1 MKITKK
7 TIKASAETTFEEF
20 NQTKTKLENL
30 SSYTIWGIGDTITA
44 YVVLKNN
51 GIEASKI
58 LSVNTDEEQNY
69 CHIDYEEDIEDSEVE
84 RIER

>member
-20 NQTKTKLENL
+20 KNTKSKLENL
-30 SSYTIWGIGDTITA
+30 SCYTVWGLGDTITA

-58 LSVNTDEEQNY
+58 ISVSTDEEANY
-69 CHIDYEEDIEDSEVE
+69 CHIDYEEDIEDSEVK
-84 RIER
+84 